1 MRLQKYLDNKP
12 LYYDKIDY
20 TRMSKVYKKVKSSL
34 KLPKIIHI
42 IGTNGKGTT
51 GRFLANALHSIGF
64 KTGHYTSPH
73 ILEFN
78 ERIWID
84 GQNASDDLLENS
96 HKELQKLLT
105 VEEAD
110 SLSYFEYT
118 TLLSIIAFKECEYV
132 VMEAGLGGERD
143 ATAVFPKCLTLVTPI
158 AHDHEAFLGSNIK
171 DIATTKLNAV
181 QNSAILA
188 FQKYDEIY
196 EVAQKLSIKNSL
208 NMYKIHEFLDNEDK
222 QKIQIISENLSLAE
236 YLKQNLSLSIS
247 ALKFLKIR
255 YEILNFKNMPLFGRF
270 TKLNKNIIVDVG
282 HNSLAA
288 SSIVNELR
296 GNKYIIIYNSY
307 KDKNYNEI
315 LNILKSIALHVEII
329 EIDDKR
335 VESIELIQNA
345 LKTLDIQYKIFKE
358 INPNDN
364 YLVFGSFSVVEA
376 FLRRYPGTFNSND
389 SIHKSGNSNSNLLV
403 S

>member
-1 MRLQKYLDNKP
+1 VRLQKYLDNKP